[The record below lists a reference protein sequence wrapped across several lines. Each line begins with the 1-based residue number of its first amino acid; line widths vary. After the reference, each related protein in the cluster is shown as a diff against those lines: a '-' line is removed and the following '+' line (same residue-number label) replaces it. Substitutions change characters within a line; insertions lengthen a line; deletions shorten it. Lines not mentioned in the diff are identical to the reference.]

1 MYSLIVSH
9 RESQQKELKRGE
21 HMKWQSLAA
30 GKASDRCPAGTEA
43 SRPPTEGADVGTK
56 KVEMK
61 AEPQ

>member
-1 MYSLIVSH
+1 
-9 RESQQKELKRGE
+9 
-21 HMKWQSLAA
+21 MKWQSLAA